1 MGRTVVHLLLA
12 SVASVGTTLVQGL
25 SLDPVSL
32 AALSSKTAQA
42 NPLANPLANRQ
53 ANGAA
58 DWIAQS
64 FVPQTVVAADGVVQG
79 PSQVLLYDTTLRGT
93 ISITAH
99 SHKVSYERHRIGVSW
114 DYALTHFSLSLTH

>member
-1 MGRTVVHLLLA
+1 MGRTVVRLLLA

-42 NPLANPLANRQ
+42 NRQ
-53 ANGAA
+53 ANGAD

-93 ISITAH
+93 IYDH
-99 SHKVSYERHRIGVSW
+99 
-114 DYALTHFSLSLTH
+114 